1 MDKQDLNTQ
10 IIDFLKSKNTG
21 TVQYMAD
28 SDLPED
34 HADVARL
41 EEMSFVMEMSTD
53 ELISEMGCRLEY
65 GKSLRDVSDSVLIDE
80 LSQRLTA
87 MKFLLS
93 AYTHIKSTGD
103 PCNES

>member
-1 MDKQDLNTQ
+1 MDNQILNTK
-10 IIDFLKSKNTG
+10 IIDFLKSKNSG
-21 TVQYMAD
+21 TVHYMDKSELPND
-28 SDLPED
+28 SENSDS
-34 HADVARL
+34 L

-80 LSQRLTA
+80 LCQRLTA
-87 MKFLLS
+87 MKFLLA
-93 AYTHIKSTGD
+93 AYTHVKSTGE

>member
-1 MDKQDLNTQ
+1 MDNKNLNTR
-10 IIDFLKSKNTG
+10 IIDFLEFKNSGSIHYVDKS
-21 TVQYMAD
+21 VESEESEEAD
-28 SDLPED
+28 
-34 HADVARL
+34 RL

-80 LSQRLTA
+80 LCQRLTA
-87 MKFLLS
+87 MKFLLA
-93 AYTHIKSTGD
+93 AYTHVKSTSE

>member
-1 MDKQDLNTQ
+1 MDNQDLNTR
-10 IIDFLKSKNTG
+10 IIDFLKSKNAG
-21 TVQYMAD
+21 TVQYMD
-28 SDLPED
+28 SPELIDDLQ
-34 HADVARL
+34 DVDRL

-80 LSQRLTA
+80 LCQRLTA

-93 AYTHIKSTGD
+93 AYAQVKSTGE